1 MVAITSVS
9 TRAIDRARETPGGV
23 ASDQVVRSG
32 PLQQSIVALVE
43 GARLAPHQSDV
54 PASLYLLAGAVR
66 IEAEEP
72 FVLQRGDLH
81 QMPSQRRGVT
91 ALADTVLLLTAVT
104 KVSDPDSPEGLI
116 EDHTLP
122 LA

>member
-9 TRAIDRARETPGGV
+9 TRVIDQARQTPGGV
-23 ASDQVVRSG
+23 SSTRVVRSG
-32 PLQQSIVALVE
+32 PLQQSVVALVE
-43 GARLAPHQSDV
+43 GARLAPHRSDV

-66 IEAEEP
+66 VEAEEP

-81 QMPSQRRGVT
+81 QMPAQRRGVT

-104 KVSDPDSPEGLI
+104 TASDPDAPDTDAD
-116 EDHTLP
+116 DHVLP